1 MICKMKLKMNKT
13 FFILRWI
20 DAILHWILKTYNTLT
35 EKKRVC
41 PLGLE
46 DCETCPYRSE
56 CGLHLLENS

>member
-1 MICKMKLKMNKT
+1 MNKT
-13 FFILRWI
+13 FFIIRWI

-35 EKKRVC
+35 EKPRVC

-46 DCETCPYRSE
+46 DCETCPYKSE